1 MKEEYSFRYGKLLYL
16 NTTSS
21 EDECFVYIGTEK
33 YHIAIRLKPFGKFSN
48 VKELSTFLKKVEQT
62 LWYSYTRGLSFLEGL
77 YYVLEVNKSLNDNI
91 LITPLSME
99 MKIKKDE
106 EGYCIAEKGI
116 RIKLISNNKFKNRY
130 DPFLCYMPVKFKME
144 TEKVETTIAKQ

>member
-16 NTTSS
+16 NTTNS

-33 YHIAIRLKPFGKFSN
+33 YRIAIRLKPFGNFSN
-48 VKELSTFLKKVEQT
+48 VKELSTFLKKAEQT

-77 YYVLEVNKSLNDNI
+77 YYVPEVNKKLEDNI

-116 RIKLISNNKFKNRY
+116 RLKLISNNEFKNRS
-130 DPFLCYMPVKFKME
+130 DPFLCYVPVKFKIKTE
-144 TEKVETTIAKQ
+144 TVEATIVE

>member
-16 NTTSS
+16 NTTNS

-33 YHIAIRLKPFGKFSN
+33 YRIAICLKPFGNFSN

-62 LWYSYTRGLSFLEGL
+62 LWYSYTKGLSFLEGL
-77 YYVLEVNKSLNDNI
+77 YYVSEVNKKLEDNI

-99 MKIKKDE
+99 MKMVKDE
-106 EGYCIAEKGI
+106 EGYYIAENGI
-116 RIKLISNNKFKNRY
+116 RLKLISNNEFKNRF
-130 DPFLCYMPVKFKME
+130 DPFLCYVPVKFKMKTE
-144 TEKVETTIAKQ
+144 TVETVIAE

>member
-16 NTTSS
+16 NTMSS

-33 YHIAIRLKPFGKFSN
+33 YRIAIRLKPFGNFSN

-62 LWYSYTRGLSFLEGL
+62 LWYSYTKGLSFLEGL
-77 YYVLEVNKSLNDNI
+77 YYVPGANKKLEDNI
-91 LITPLSME
+91 LITPLSMG

-106 EGYCIAEKGI
+106 EGYYIAENGI
-116 RIKLISNNKFKNRY
+116 RLKLISNNEFKNRF
-130 DPFLCYMPVKFKME
+130 DPFLCYVPVKFKMKTE
-144 TEKVETTIAKQ
+144 TVETCNC